1 MNECRDQRIPAA
13 RGIRLDMDVNQR
25 IAQFET
31 MVRPGADP
39 DNDMAWFS
47 LGRAYAEAGRHDDAA
62 RAFVRCLEINPV
74 MSKAYQLAGEAYI
87 AHGELSKAAD
97 ILKRGY
103 TTASQRGDRMPMT
116 AMGELLKKIGDEPP
130 AVAAAAADTGPAGS
144 FVCKRTGRAGRQL
157 PRAPFKGPV
166 GAWIHANISQETWD
180 NWVRQG
186 TKVINELRLDL
197 SREEDSDTYDRHMRE
212 FLGIDDELYTKLT
225 GK

>member
-1 MNECRDQRIPAA
+1 
-13 RGIRLDMDVNQR
+13 MDVTQR

-62 RAFVRCLEINPV
+62 RAFARCLEINPA

-87 AHGELSKAAD
+87 ARGELSKASD

-103 TTASQRGDRMPMT
+103 TTAFQRGDRMPMT

-130 AVAAAAADTGPAGS
+130 AVAAAAAETGPAGT

-157 PRAPFKGPV
+157 PRPPFKGPV

-197 SREEDSDTYDRHMRE
+197 SREEDSETYDRHMRE
-212 FLGIDDELYTKLT
+212 FLGIDDELYQSLAA
-225 GK
+225 GKPR